1 MAIVSFW
8 SNSKRET
15 GQTLS
20 SVAIATSMSINH
32 NYKVLE
38 IATGFMDK
46 TIENCFWQPNR
57 ENALNLIPGMRQST
71 FNSGVEGL
79 VKIIQSNRTSA
90 NIVSDY
96 ARVVFRDRL
105 DVLPAPKTDN
115 IEDYNRT
122 TEFYAQ
128 LAKIASRD
136 YDLVFIDIDKRMPEK
151 SKQDILMQSDAI
163 VLTLKQGLDSMRDIV
178 ELRRSDENFQK
189 NNVILLAGKYD
200 KFSRYNVTNMS
211 RELRE
216 KRKML
221 AVPYNTLF
229 FEAASEGAVADFFIK
244 YRGITDQTDRN
255 FIFMQETKRACDEI
269 LFKLQELQMRV

>member
-105 DVLPAPKTDN
+105 DVLPAPRTDN

-128 LAKIASRD
+128 LARIASRD

>member
-38 IATGFMDK
+38 VATGFMDK

-163 VLTLKQGLDSMRDIV
+163 VLTLKQGLDSMRDII

>member
-38 IATGFMDK
+38 VATGFMDK

-163 VLTLKQGLDSMRDIV
+163 VLTLKQGLDSMRDII

-269 LFKLQELQMRV
+269 LFKLQELQIRV

>member
-38 IATGFMDK
+38 VATGFMDK

-163 VLTLKQGLDSMRDIV
+163 VLTLKQGLDSMRDII

-229 FEAASEGAVADFFIK
+229 FEAASEGVVADFFIK

-269 LFKLQELQMRV
+269 LFKLQELQMRL

>member
-105 DVLPAPKTDN
+105 DVLPAPRTDN

-163 VLTLKQGLDSMRDIV
+163 VLTLKQGLDSMRDII

>member
-163 VLTLKQGLDSMRDIV
+163 VLTLKQGLDSMRDII

>member
-38 IATGFMDK
+38 VATGFMDK

-122 TEFYAQ
+122 TEFYAK

-163 VLTLKQGLDSMRDIV
+163 VLTLKQGLDSMRDII

>member
-38 IATGFMDK
+38 VATGFMDK

-163 VLTLKQGLDSMRDIV
+163 VLTLKQGLDSMRDII
-178 ELRRSDENFQK
+178 ELRKSDENFQK

>member
-38 IATGFMDK
+38 VATGFMDK

-79 VKIIQSNRTSA
+79 VKIIQSNRTFA

-163 VLTLKQGLDSMRDIV
+163 VLTLKQGLDSMRDII

>member
-1 MAIVSFW
+1 MAIVSLW

-38 IATGFMDK
+38 VATGFMDK

-163 VLTLKQGLDSMRDIV
+163 VLTLKQGLDSMRDII

>member
-105 DVLPAPKTDN
+105 DVLPAPRTDN

-128 LAKIASRD
+128 LARIASRD

-178 ELRRSDENFQK
+178 ELRKSDENFQK

-229 FEAASEGAVADFFIK
+229 FEAASEGTVADFFIK

-255 FIFMQETKRACDEI
+255 FVFMQETKRACDEI

>member
-38 IATGFMDK
+38 VATGFMDK

-163 VLTLKQGLDSMRDIV
+163 VLTLKQGLDSMRDII

-189 NNVILLAGKYD
+189 NKVILLAGKYD

>member
-38 IATGFMDK
+38 VATGFMDK

-128 LAKIASRD
+128 LARIASRD

-163 VLTLKQGLDSMRDIV
+163 VLTLKQGFDSMRDIV

-229 FEAASEGAVADFFIK
+229 FEAASEGTVADFFIK

-255 FIFMQETKRACDEI
+255 FVFMQETKRACDEI

>member
-38 IATGFMDK
+38 VATGFMDK

-163 VLTLKQGLDSMRDIV
+163 VLTLKQGLDSMRDII

-244 YRGITDQTDRN
+244 YRTVFDQNDRN
-255 FIFMQETKRACDEI
+255 YLFLQETKRACDEI
-269 LFKLQELQMRV
+269 LFKLQELQMRF

>member
-38 IATGFMDK
+38 VATGFMDK

-128 LAKIASRD
+128 LARIASRD

-163 VLTLKQGLDSMRDIV
+163 VLTLKQGLDSMRDII

-229 FEAASEGAVADFFIK
+229 FEAASEGTVADFFIK

-255 FIFMQETKRACDEI
+255 FVFMQETKRACDEI

>member
-38 IATGFMDK
+38 VATGFMDK

-57 ENALNLIPGMRQST
+57 ENAINLIPGMRQST

-163 VLTLKQGLDSMRDIV
+163 VLTLKQGLDSMRDII

>member
-105 DVLPAPKTDN
+105 DVLPAPRTDN

-128 LAKIASRD
+128 LARIASRD

-163 VLTLKQGLDSMRDIV
+163 VLTLKQGLDSMRDII

-255 FIFMQETKRACDEI
+255 FVFMQETKRACDEI

>member
-105 DVLPAPKTDN
+105 DVLPAPRTDN

-128 LAKIASRD
+128 LARIASRD

-229 FEAASEGAVADFFIK
+229 FEAASEGTVADFFIK

-255 FIFMQETKRACDEI
+255 FVFMQETKRACDEI

>member
-105 DVLPAPKTDN
+105 DVFPAPRTDN

-128 LAKIASRD
+128 LARIASRD

-229 FEAASEGAVADFFIK
+229 FEAASEGTVADFFIK

-255 FIFMQETKRACDEI
+255 FVFMQETKRACDEI

>member
-38 IATGFMDK
+38 VATGFMDK

-105 DVLPAPKTDN
+105 DVLPAPRTDN

-128 LAKIASRD
+128 LARIASRD

-229 FEAASEGAVADFFIK
+229 FEAASEGTVADFFIK

-255 FIFMQETKRACDEI
+255 FVFMQETKRACDEI

>member
-38 IATGFMDK
+38 VATGFMDK

-163 VLTLKQGLDSMRDIV
+163 VLTLKQGLDSMRDII

-211 RELRE
+211 RELKE

>member
-38 IATGFMDK
+38 VATGFMDK

-115 IEDYNRT
+115 IE
-122 TEFYAQ
+122 
-128 LAKIASRD
+128 
-136 YDLVFIDIDKRMPEK
+136 EK
-151 SKQDILMQSDAI
+151 C
-163 VLTLKQGLDSMRDIV
+163 MR
-178 ELRRSDENFQK
+178 K
-189 NNVILLAGKYD
+189 
-200 KFSRYNVTNMS
+200 
-211 RELRE
+211 
-216 KRKML
+216 
-221 AVPYNTLF
+221 
-229 FEAASEGAVADFFIK
+229 
-244 YRGITDQTDRN
+244 
-255 FIFMQETKRACDEI
+255 
-269 LFKLQELQMRV
+269 

>member
-1 MAIVSFW
+1 
-8 SNSKRET
+8 
-15 GQTLS
+15 
-20 SVAIATSMSINH
+20 MSINH

-38 IATGFMDK
+38 VATGFMDK

-163 VLTLKQGLDSMRDIV
+163 VLTLKQGLDSMRDII

>member
-38 IATGFMDK
+38 VATGFMDK

-163 VLTLKQGLDSMRDIV
+163 VLTLKQGLDSMRDII
-178 ELRRSDENFQK
+178 ELRRSDEKKKK

>member
-38 IATGFMDK
+38 VATGFMDK

-163 VLTLKQGLDSMRDIV
+163 VLTLKQGPDSMRDII
-178 ELRRSDENFQK
+178 ELRRSDENFKK

>member
-105 DVLPAPKTDN
+105 DVLPAPRTDN

-128 LAKIASRD
+128 LARIASRD
-136 YDLVFIDIDKRMPEK
+136 YDLVFIDIDK
-151 SKQDILMQSDAI
+151 KQ
-163 VLTLKQGLDSMRDIV
+163 
-178 ELRRSDENFQK
+178 
-189 NNVILLAGKYD
+189 
-200 KFSRYNVTNMS
+200 
-211 RELRE
+211 
-216 KRKML
+216 
-221 AVPYNTLF
+221 
-229 FEAASEGAVADFFIK
+229 
-244 YRGITDQTDRN
+244 
-255 FIFMQETKRACDEI
+255 
-269 LFKLQELQMRV
+269 

>member
-38 IATGFMDK
+38 VATGFMDK

-163 VLTLKQGLDSMRDIV
+163 VLTLKQGLDCLKEIV
-178 ELRRSDENFQK
+178 ELRKNSSFFEK
-189 NNVILLAGKYD
+189 NNIILLAGKYD

>member
-38 IATGFMDK
+38 VATGFMDK

-105 DVLPAPKTDN
+105 DVLPAPRTDN

-128 LAKIASRD
+128 LARIASRD